1 LSVIVAVSTAAK
13 GGAGAGCGTGAGARV
28 RDDSDAFVAD
38 EVAASLTIGL
48 VTRVLILPG
57 AAIAAIGVIKM
68 ANESR
73 HATNTLGVLAVDWG
87 IDFSTLFDSR
97 RTDD

>member
-1 LSVIVAVSTAAK
+1 VR
-13 GGAGAGCGTGAGARV
+13 CGTGAGAIDRV
-28 RDDSDAFVAD
+28 DSVAFVAD
-38 EVAASLTIGL
+38 GVATFLTIGL
-48 VTRVLILPG
+48 LTLVLILPG

-73 HATNTLGVLAVDWG
+73 HATDTLGVLAVDWG